1 MKKQHSGFLSGLVA
15 GGLLISLMVGAT
27 AAGGGVVSFNTVGLR
42 INGVQ
47 VADAGEDMALEDGR
61 QVPGTILY
69 TDSSGGGTTYLPAR
83 RIGELLGV
91 EIGWDAP
98 SGSVTVGDSA
108 VAEVPAPALP
118 QPEAQEP
125 ETVTVYVTQTGSK
138 YHTAG
143 CRYLRQSQSPLSLGD
158 AQDRGYSPCALCH
171 PPQ

>member
-1 MKKQHSGFLSGLVA
+1 MKKQLSGFFSGLVA
-15 GGLLISLMVGAT
+15 GGLLLTLASGAG

-42 INGVQ
+42 VNGTQ
-47 VADAGEDMALEDGR
+47 VAHLGEDMALEDGR

-98 SGSVTVGDSA
+98 SGSVTVGDA
-108 VAEVPAPALP
+108 TATEAEVPAPP
-118 QPEAQEP
+118 QTEAEEPEA
-125 ETVTVYVTQTGSK
+125 VTVYVTQTGRK
-138 YHTAG
+138 YHAAG
-143 CRYLRQSQSPLSLGD
+143 CRYLSQSQSPLPLDG
-158 AQDRGYSPCALCH
+158 AQGQGYTPCALCH